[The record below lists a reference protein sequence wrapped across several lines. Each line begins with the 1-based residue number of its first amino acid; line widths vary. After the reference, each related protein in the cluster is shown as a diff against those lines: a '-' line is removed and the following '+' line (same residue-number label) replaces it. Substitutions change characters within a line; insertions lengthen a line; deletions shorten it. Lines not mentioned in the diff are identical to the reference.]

1 MVDGTDQN
9 LLGNDFRGSLFGQA
23 TSLPVG
29 LDHHYSLWS
38 STIGL
43 QVLATTHMDI
53 SIGLA
58 LFIYQSHLY
67 LLAIIVSALFN
78 FTGIYTLEPDKHHR
92 TLDLLKNWVRTARH

>member
-1 MVDGTDQN
+1 
-9 LLGNDFRGSLFGQA
+9 
-23 TSLPVG
+23 
-29 LDHHYSLWS
+29 
-38 STIGL
+38 
-43 QVLATTHMDI
+43 MDI

-67 LLAIIVSALFN
+67 LLAITVSALFN

>member
-29 LDHHYSLWS
+29 LYHHYSLWS

-43 QVLATTHMDI
+43 QVLATTH
-53 SIGLA
+53 GYLHWA
-58 LFIYQSHLY
+58 CTLHLP
-67 LLAIIVSALFN
+67 VSPLSVSYHCLGPLQFHWHLHA
-78 FTGIYTLEPDKHHR
+78 R
-92 TLDLLKNWVRTARH
+92 T